1 MLHNQSGH
9 FRGSSHTSPASQDG
23 AGAARP
29 EPPGG
34 RGGARGSWAP
44 MQTAAPRGMPR
55 GARGLGRQLV
65 ITLRHTTRQR
75 GHSGERKCVSR
86 AGAGRGGDREVCHQL
101 SHVTGTEWPCPGT
114 RGCCSPGR
122 EAACLRSTR
131 PATAPAEA
139 RGAEAA
145 RPQAPSPAPCATSQV
160 TETGTTRPVPFSQTL
175 RHARPAGACD
185 GRELLPVTCRTAET
199 RPRGAAVRPGA
210 VGVTWGAGV
219 GPAGS
224 RCVCSKRTCSR
235 FLGG

>member
-9 FRGSSHTSPASQDG
+9 FRGSSHTSPASQHG

-44 MQTAAPRGMPR
+44 VQTAAPRGMPR

-75 GHSGERKCVSR
+75 GHSGEWKCVSR

-122 EAACLRSTR
+122 GGCLPEVHPPGHGPRGGAGCRGR
-131 PATAPAEA
+131 PTP
-139 RGAEAA
+139 GAVPCSLCHQPGD
-145 RPQAPSPAPCATSQV
+145 RNGHHAPS
-160 TETGTTRPVPFSQTL
+160 TL
-175 RHARPAGACD
+175 FTD
-185 GRELLPVTCRTAET
+185 AET
-199 RPRGAAVRPGA
+199 RSPG
-210 VGVTWGAGV
+210 
-219 GPAGS
+219 
-224 RCVCSKRTCSR
+224 RC
-235 FLGG
+235 L